1 MDTKF
6 LLTAIIAVILLTI
19 PKSDWS
25 SPMYG
30 GDKPNVAKELPSK
43 EKEVKLNYGT
53 AECVR
58 TAYIGDINNR
68 ILICVEYRYK
78 KESK

>member
-1 MDTKF
+1 
-6 LLTAIIAVILLTI
+6 
-19 PKSDWS
+19 
-25 SPMYG
+25 MYG

-68 ILICVEYRYK
+68 ILICVEYRHK

>member
-6 LLTAIIAVILLTI
+6 LLTALIAVILLTI

-25 SPMYG
+25 SPVYG
-30 GDKPNVAKELPSK
+30 GDKPNVAKELPSR

>member
-30 GDKPNVAKELPSK
+30 GDKPNVAKELPSR